1 MLEEVKPKIKNVIT
15 SVYDSKVKQHLAPIT
30 SRTTE
35 EAIRAF
41 GAAAKQEN
49 HDFKNFASDYTLWI
63 LGYYYPETGLI
74 EACNR
79 MQISSASEF
88 TN

>member
-1 MLEEVKPKIKNVIT
+1 MNIENEQLIKNVIT

-41 GAAAKQEN
+41 GAAAKQES
-49 HDFKNFASDYTLWI
+49 HDFKQFAEDYTLWI
-63 LGYYYPETGLI
+63 LGYYYPQTGIL
-74 EACNR
+74 EPCNR
-79 MQISSASEF
+79 MQVASASEF
-88 TN
+88 KN